1 MTTALLVSILA
12 VTIVV
17 PDLEA
22 VEAAYGSH
30 LRYRVV
36 ERGTVD
42 ADLAR
47 AWAAPAMRGRR
58 LLVLGPESGEPV
70 FLRFVEAPAT
80 PDSAALKTL
89 GWNATEI
96 LVEDPDA
103 LGERLRD
110 SPFRIVGPPRDLQF
124 NPKVRAMQVLGPA
137 GELLYLTRIPP
148 GGSMFDLGSARS
160 FVDRTFIVVLGGR
173 SMPAMRAFYRD
184 VLGLPVTEARPS
196 RVEVLNDAWGYDG
209 EHQIPL
215 AIAQL
220 PKNFLVELDEYPA
233 AAAPRPA
240 RGDELPPGMAIVTFG
255 VRSLDALRVPTL
267 ASPSAL
273 AGPAALEAAPYHGRR
288 ALLLRGGAGELVEL
302 VELGDEADSH
312 AGTTAGVPD

>member
-17 PDLEA
+17 PDLDA
-22 VEAAYGSH
+22 VEAAYGSF
-30 LRYRVV
+30 LGYRVV

-42 ADLAR
+42 ADLAG
-47 AWAAPAMRGRR
+47 AFAAPAMRGRR
-58 LLVLGPESGEPV
+58 LLVLGPASGEPV

-80 PDSAALKTL
+80 PGSAALKTL

-103 LGERLRD
+103 LAERLVH
-110 SPFRIVGPPRDLQF
+110 SPFRIVGPPRNLQF

-173 SMPAMRAFYRD
+173 SMPEMQAFYRD

-196 RVEVLNDAWGYDG
+196 RVEVLNDAWGFDG

-233 AAAPRPA
+233 AAVPRPA
-240 RGDELPPGMAIVTFG
+240 RSGDLPPGMAIVTFG
-255 VRSLDALRVPTL
+255 VRRLDALGAAPL
-267 ASPSAL
+267 ATPAAL
-273 AGPAALEAAPYHGRR
+273 AGPAARSNAPYHGRR
-288 ALLLRGGAGELVEL
+288 AMLLRGGAGELVEL
-302 VELGDEADSH
+302 VELGDAEQRP
-312 AGTTAGVPD
+312 GTTAGTPD